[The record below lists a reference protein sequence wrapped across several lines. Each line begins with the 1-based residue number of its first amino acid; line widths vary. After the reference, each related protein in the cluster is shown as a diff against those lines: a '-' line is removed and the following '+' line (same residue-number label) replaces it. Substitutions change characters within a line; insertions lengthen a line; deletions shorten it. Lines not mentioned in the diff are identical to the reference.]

1 MSAATLAKV
10 GFCFRLERLFPFDAG
25 RRSDGEIPEDVFG
38 LYFVECT
45 GVLRLSNKCRN
56 ENRRGD
62 CRKTSN
68 QPPNRTAKNER
79 TS

>member
-38 LYFVECT
+38 LYFVECI
-45 GVLRLSNKCRN
+45 GVLRPRYTAEANKSAQSDKHRC
-56 ENRRGD
+56 
-62 CRKTSN
+62 C
-68 QPPNRTAKNER
+68 A
-79 TS
+79 